1 MKKGKVA
8 QLVNEAKVNQEKMNQ
23 LIREFDPLIKNYC
36 KKLYFC
42 EKEDA
47 QQELTLAIIEAV
59 RRMISCESEGGCIM
73 YISNAVKY
81 KYISLC
87 KKNIIKENIEDVY
100 SDVQLEQ
107 VNKEFDDY
115 RDLIYHVSNLEAGNY
130 IINYIINY
138 KEESVIL
145 NQSISIKELITTE
158 SNSNTSDNKDHE
170 NEEELDENN
179 QLNDE
184 DNVDE

>member
-115 RDLIYHVSNLEAGNY
+115 SVVDLEYDY
-130 IINYIINY
+130 R
-138 KEESVIL
+138 KIL
-145 NQSISIKELITTE
+145 NNLSEKKKNILSYMEKGYSDRQISEIMNISRQYVNRVRKEIVITLR
-158 SNSNTSDNKDHE
+158 N
-170 NEEELDENN
+170 LY
-179 QLNDE
+179 
-184 DNVDE
+184 